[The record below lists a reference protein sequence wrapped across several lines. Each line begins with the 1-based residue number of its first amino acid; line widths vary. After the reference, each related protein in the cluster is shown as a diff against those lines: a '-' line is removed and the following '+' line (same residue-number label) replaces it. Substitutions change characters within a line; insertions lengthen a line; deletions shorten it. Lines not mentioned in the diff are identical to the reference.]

1 MNNKQ
6 LAEMIK
12 HLRKKKLEEV
22 IGKPGKFDPEH
33 ADTHPSDPTSP
44 NQYIHRKPKTVEED
58 VMQRPSLGPKRARR
72 KSVYKST
79 LGALEKRR
87 WGGNQSQRGRYTE
100 EEVENLG
107 TTDTGK
113 KSKIDTET
121 VDINPKDTTA
131 SAKGEMNK
139 NLTVKETK
147 EK

>member
-1 MNNKQ
+1 MNNKK
-6 LAEMIK
+6 LAEMVK
-12 HLRKKKLEEV
+12 RLRKEKLEEI
-22 IGKPGKFDPEH
+22 IGKPGQFEPAH
-33 ADTHPSDPTSP
+33 RTTHKEDPTSP
-44 NQYIHRKPKTVEED
+44 NQYLHAKKTVEEN
-58 VMQRPSLGPKRARR
+58 MQRPSLGPKRARR
-72 KSVYKST
+72 KSVFKST

-100 EEVENLG
+100 EGVENLG
-107 TTDTGK
+107 STDTGK

-131 SAKGEMNK
+131 SAKGETNK